1 MVKRNKILFYSSVTD
16 LKLFEITGFY
26 LYDIKAL
33 ESSGYEVIRTN
44 SCKSFFKFWT
54 YDISVLYFYKKSLIP
69 GLISRLLNKKTIYTG
84 GIDELSSEVD
94 IAPQKR
100 FIYKVLF
107 FLNYLISNCCNI
119 VSTKDLENTKSLLNS
134 IGFKN
139 CNKLVY
145 FPHCIETE
153 TKQSSNTLHKENIFT
168 TICWMGSI
176 QNVKRKGVDKSLEIF
191 KAFLTF
197 HSDFKYY
204 IIGTPGE
211 GTAYLK
217 NLVNNLDLSNNVF
230 FTGSISESDKI
241 ELLQKSLFYFQ
252 ISKYEG
258 FGLAVLE
265 AMISENIIIHSGK
278 GGLVDTIADNG
289 ILVNNF
295 DSINA
300 TVQLIDN
307 IYKNTTSFSHKIEMN
322 KLLVKSK
329 FNISERAFNF
339 NKIIHEDKY

>member
-1 MVKRNKILFYSSVTD
+1 VVKKYKILFYSSVTD
-16 LKLFEITGFY
+16 LKLFDITGFY

-33 ESSGYEVIRTN
+33 ESSGYDVIRTN
-44 SCKSFFKFWT
+44 SFKSFFKFWT
-54 YDISVLYFYKKSLIP
+54 YDISFLYFYKKSLIP
-69 GLISRLLNKKTIYTG
+69 GLISLFFNKKIIYTG
-84 GIDELSSEVD
+84 GIDELSYDVE
-94 IAPQKR
+94 INRLKR

-107 FLNYLISNCCNI
+107 FLNYLISNFCNI
-119 VSTKDLENTKSLLNS
+119 VSTQDLKNTKNLLNS
-134 IGFKN
+134 IGVKN

-153 TKQSSNTLHKENIFT
+153 NIQSSKLLNKENIFT

-176 QNVKRKGVDKSLEIF
+176 QNIKRKGVDKSLEIF
-191 KAFLTF
+191 KTFLSLN
-197 HSDFKYY
+197 SDFKFY

-211 GTAYLK
+211 GAVYLK
-217 NLVNNLDLSNNVF
+217 NLVNRLDLSKNVF

-241 ELLQKSLFYFQ
+241 ELLQKSFFYFQ

-295 DSINA
+295 DSIYA
-300 TVQLIDN
+300 TVELIDN
-307 IYKNTTSFSHKIEMN
+307 IYKNARFFSHKLEMN

-329 FNISERAFNF
+329 FNITERAFNF